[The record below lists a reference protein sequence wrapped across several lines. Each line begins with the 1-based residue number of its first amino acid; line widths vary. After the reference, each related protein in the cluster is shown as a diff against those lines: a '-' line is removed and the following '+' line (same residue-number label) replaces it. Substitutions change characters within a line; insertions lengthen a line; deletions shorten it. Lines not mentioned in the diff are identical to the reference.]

1 MNQAFLNQINQSLI
15 HSIKAKYN
23 MDDAKVLA
31 VSEAG
36 KTSIINSLKSF
47 VIKNG
52 TTEIE
57 AVLLNKTS
65 FNGTALQ
72 KFCFQ
77 NFEKDIADKRILSI
91 EQTNEVAEFSINY
104 LIDQFKTGFNDS
116 GNSRDLDG
124 ICKFLD
130 IDKKLLNLVN
140 SPVGKMLGKFFKK

>member
-1 MNQAFLNQINQSLI
+1 MNQVFLNQINQDLI
-15 HSIKAKYN
+15 KSIKAKYQ
-23 MDDAKVLA
+23 MDDSKVLA

-36 KTSIINSLKSF
+36 KASIISSLKSF

-57 AVLLNKTS
+57 SVLLNKSS
-65 FNGTALQ
+65 FNGTSLQ

-77 NFEKDIADKRILSI
+77 NFEKDIADKKILSAT
-91 EQTNEVAEFSINY
+91 ETNEVAEFSINY
-104 LIDQFKTGFNDS
+104 LIDRFKLGFVES
-116 GNSRDLDG
+116 GNSKDLDG

-140 SPVGKMLGKFFKK
+140 SPVGKILGKFFK

>member
-1 MNQAFLNQINQSLI
+1 
-15 HSIKAKYN
+15 
-23 MDDAKVLA
+23 MDHAKVLA

-36 KTSIINSLKSF
+36 KASIINSLKSF

-52 TTEIE
+52 TAEIE
-57 AVLLNKTS
+57 AVLLNKSS

-77 NFEKDIADKRILSI
+77 NFEKDIADKKILSV

-104 LIDQFKTGFNDS
+104 LIDQFKIGFQHS
-116 GNSRDLDG
+116 GNSKDLDG

-130 IDKKLLNLVN
+130 IDKKLLQLVN
-140 SPVGKMLGKFFKK
+140 SPVGKMFGKFFK

>member
-1 MNQAFLNQINQSLI
+1 MNQAFLNKINQSLI
-15 HSIKAKYN
+15 QSIKAKYS

-36 KTSIINSLKSF
+36 KSSIINSLKSY
-47 VIKNG
+47 VLKNG
-52 TTEIE
+52 TNEIE
-57 AVLLNKTS
+57 AVLLNKTN

-77 NFEKDIADKRILSI
+77 NFEKDIADKKILSVQ
-91 EQTNEVAEFSINY
+91 QTNEVAEFSINY
-104 LIDQFKTGFNDS
+104 LIDQFKLGFNQS

-124 ICKFLD
+124 ICQFLD

-140 SPVGKMLGKFFKK
+140 SPVGKVLGKFFKK

>member
-57 AVLLNKTS
+57 AVLLNKNS

-77 NFEKDIADKRILSI
+77 NFEKDIADKSILSVA
-91 EQTNEVAEFSINY
+91 QTNEVAEFSINY